1 MSLIFTLEEIHPLS
15 SSPDIHK
22 TYLQYFSAYDLPIVE
37 DLVWYFHAF
46 VGFTVQYKWLKAIKA
61 GKFASWPGITY
72 HNSSKYYPIADE
84 TLKGNMVQLRQ
95 GVRSTNPKPSRS
107 KCNKIPKATDLPSDM
122 TPSNE
127 LHIRFE
133 HISKIYTDDTGQ
145 FPVLSRSVNKYIIL
159 VYNCDSND
167 IIAAPFKYRSDIN
180 TDCFLTTPSNN
191 GSKTVVCWWTSK
203 SWIMKQVLNTSA
215 SSCLNG
221 EWNTN

>member
-84 TLKGNMVQLRQ
+84 TLKRHMVQLCQ
-95 GVRSTNPKPSRS
+95 GVRSTKPNPYWA
-107 KCNKIPKATDLPSDM
+107 KCNTIPKATDIPSDTNHPIKCTSGLN
-122 TPSNE
+122 TPE
-127 LHIRFE
+127 KFI
-133 HISKIYTDDTGQ
+133 
-145 FPVLSRSVNKYIIL
+145 
-159 VYNCDSND
+159 
-167 IIAAPFKYRSDIN
+167 
-180 TDCFLTTPSNN
+180 LTT
-191 GSKTVVCWWTSK
+191 
-203 SWIMKQVLNTSA
+203 LADFLSA
-215 SSCLNG
+215 RAVEINI
-221 EWNTN
+221 